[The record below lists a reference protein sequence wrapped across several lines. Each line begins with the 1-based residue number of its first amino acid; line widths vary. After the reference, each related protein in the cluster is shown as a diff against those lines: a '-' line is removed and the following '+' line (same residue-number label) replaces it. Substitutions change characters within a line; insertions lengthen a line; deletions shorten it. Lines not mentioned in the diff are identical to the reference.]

1 MKTIKRIDLD
11 DDDAKLIIEQLTSMA
26 TNMFNDNGDL
36 PAVAWVHS
44 NDIDAILKSTAG
56 AELVGLNTD
65 GDLNAEQLKKA
76 HPGGLLLGN
85 IVDMEHGGDNVPRV
99 MAQLCDEINADL
111 YAFMSEVWMAVVEV
125 NEPMPEMMPRDNPNR
140 QERVML
146 LVETDGKSVM
156 MTAQIHR
163 PQDSPPKLG
172 DFEVYPGMTGIGRV
186 TGVLASNRAMNT
198 VVGDAVMPGPG
209 EKMNENSK

>member
-11 DDDAKLIIEQLTSMA
+11 DDDAKLIIEQLKHMA
-26 TNMFNDNGDL
+26 TSMFNDNGDL

-44 NDIDAILKSTAG
+44 NDIDAVLKSTAG
-56 AELVGLNTD
+56 AKLVGLNTD
-65 GDLNAEQLKKA
+65 GDLNAEQLKEA

-99 MAQLCDEINADL
+99 MAQLCDEVNADL
-111 YAFMSEVWMAVVEV
+111 YAFMSEVWMAVVNV

-163 PQDSPPKLG
+163 PEDSPPTLG

-198 VVGDAVMPGPG
+198 IIGDAVMPGPG

>member
-1 MKTIKRIDLD
+1 
-11 DDDAKLIIEQLTSMA
+11 
-26 TNMFNDNGDL
+26 
-36 PAVAWVHS
+36 
-44 NDIDAILKSTAG
+44 
-56 AELVGLNTD
+56 
-65 GDLNAEQLKKA
+65 
-76 HPGGLLLGN
+76 
-85 IVDMEHGGDNVPRV
+85 
-99 MAQLCDEINADL
+99 
-111 YAFMSEVWMAVVEV
+111 
-125 NEPMPEMMPRDNPNR
+125 MPRDNPNR